1 MWPRQV
7 QMNVYAPCVGYV
19 ILWPFI
25 ADLFSKKKI
34 FSVVGFSAHI
44 DSVRR
49 NMSLVDAVGRA

>member
-1 MWPRQV
+1 
-7 QMNVYAPCVGYV
+7 MNVYAPCVGYV